1 MNINDLL
8 EMLDLED
15 GSQFEYFECMSDLV
29 EAEEEID
36 AEVMYQLFEQADM
49 ETVAGL
55 FDTYFDDILEAVPE
69 DAMEVYT
76 LLDSVKMSMIGMAKN
91 IGDESDMVRF
101 AEQFAAFRNWYSIDS
116 QVYLAEIGNYENE
129 QCVCMRDALTMHRCE
144 ELGGEKYEYTFDEAL
159 NFEMDEYSMSF
170 ADLVREDEPM
180 YDDDY
185 EDIGDLD
192 VPGLEYTDRIF
203 RPEDEDDNNLN

>member
-1 MNINDLL
+1 MTLNDLL

-15 GSQFEYFECMSDLV
+15 GSQFEYFENMSDLV
-29 EAEEEID
+29 ESEEEID
-36 AEVMYQLFEQADM
+36 EDIMYQLFKDIDM
-49 ETVAGL
+49 ETMASL
-55 FDTYFDDILEAVPE
+55 LNTYFDDVLEAVPE
-69 DAMEVYT
+69 DSMEVYT
-76 LLDSVKMSMIGMAKN
+76 LMDSVKMSMIGMAKN
-91 IGDESDMVRF
+91 INDETDLVRF

-116 QVYLAEIGNYENE
+116 QVYVCEVGNYGDEK
-129 QCVCMRDALTMHRCE
+129 CVNMRDALTLSRCE

-170 ADLVREDEPM
+170 ADLVRDEEPM

-185 EDIGDLD
+185 EDIGDLE

-203 RPEDEDDNNLN
+203 RPEDEENYE

>member
-1 MNINDLL
+1 MNINELL
-8 EMLDLED
+8 EMLDLEV
-15 GSQFEYFECMSDLV
+15 GAQFEYFECMSDLV
-29 EAEEEID
+29 EAEDEINAD
-36 AEVMYQLFEQADM
+36 VMYQLFKDIDM
-49 ETVAGL
+49 EIMADL
-55 FDTYFDDILEAVPE
+55 LNNYFDDILEAVPE

-91 IGDESDMVRF
+91 IGDETDTVRF

-170 ADLVREDEPM
+170 ADLINEEPS
-180 YDDDY
+180 YDDDF

-203 RPEDEDDNNLN
+203 NPDDEEKLN